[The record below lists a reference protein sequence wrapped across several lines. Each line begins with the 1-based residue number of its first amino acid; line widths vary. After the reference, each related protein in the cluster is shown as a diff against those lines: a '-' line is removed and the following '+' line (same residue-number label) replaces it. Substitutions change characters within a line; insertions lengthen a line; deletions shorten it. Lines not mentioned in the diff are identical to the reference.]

1 MPLDFECT
9 ENASAKDLEEVDAGI
24 SQYNLTEP
32 EIQKVI
38 QLSVFAREDPTE
50 IRGGAVGR
58 TWGQCCELQQL
69 WIAEQ
74 ARGQRIGT
82 ELMDR
87 FENEAQRRGCTL
99 VYLDTFTF
107 QARPFYE
114 KRGYQ
119 VVFETQGFTNGIVK
133 YTMHKRLEA
142 AKTEA

>member
-9 ENASAKDLEEVDAGI
+9 ENPSAKDLEVVDAGI
-24 SQYNLTEP
+24 SQYNLTEL
-32 EIQKVI
+32 EIQKVL
-38 QLSVFAREDPTE
+38 QLSVFARKGPTQ

-87 FENEAQRRGCTL
+87 FENEAQRRGCSL

-107 QARPFYE
+107 QARPFHE
-114 KRGYQ
+114 KRGYT
-119 VVFETQGFTNGIVK
+119 VVLETSGFTNGIVK
-133 YTMHKRLEA
+133 YTMHKHLAPVQAEA
-142 AKTEA
+142 